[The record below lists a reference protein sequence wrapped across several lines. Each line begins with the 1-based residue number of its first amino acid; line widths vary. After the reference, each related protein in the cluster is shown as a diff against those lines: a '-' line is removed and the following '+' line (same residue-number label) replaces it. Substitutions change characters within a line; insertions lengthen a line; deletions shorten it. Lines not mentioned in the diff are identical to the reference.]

1 MARRQLDTGQHT
13 PERCH
18 GQLSKSISQSGWHT
32 GILWW
37 PVYPGRC
44 SVSQQLPVER
54 FQKGGRDS
62 HRRHRHID
70 RHQEQWRQYTNRRT
84 NHQLHHH
91 FGQFGRQHCA
101 GHCLKNP
108 VATGLNCTTVT
119 CAFTAGVASCPSP
132 LSMGVLQSTGLSIT
146 PSFDVGSTVT
156 FVVSC
161 GVTANGQ

>member
-1 MARRQLDTGQHT
+1 MTVTGGT
-13 PERCH
+13 ATLTVIKSNGGNTLIA
-18 GQLSKSISQSGWHT
+18 GQTTSYTITLANSGGST
-32 GILWW
+32 A
-37 PVYPGRC
+37 PGT
-44 SVSQQLPVER
+44 V
-54 FQKGGRDS
+54 
-62 HRRHRHID
+62 
-70 RHQEQWRQYTNRRT
+70 
-84 NHQLHHH
+84 
-91 FGQFGRQHCA
+91 
-101 GHCLKNP
+101 LKNP